1 MLTHDELLGLLE
13 SGVVRGAHRANV
25 NAASI
30 DVVLGS
36 TLLVEASPGGG
47 STVVDLMA
55 KEVPAMR
62 RIDLLH
68 AGCRRID
75 LLHAGCYD
83 LRPGEFCLAE
93 TVERFYL
100 PNNLA
105 ANYYLKS
112 SLARAGLD
120 AALAMW
126 ADPGWNAS
134 VLTLELV
141 NNLRHHSLRLRPG
154 MKIGQMVFHR
164 GVEVPDHASYAV
176 RGRYNGDTQVQASKG
191 VR

>member
-1 MLTHDELLGLLE
+1 MLTYTELLGLLE
-13 SGVVRGAHRANV
+13 SGVIRGANPAHV

-30 DVVLGS
+30 DITLGT

-47 STVVDLMA
+47 ASVVDLMGKA
-55 KEVPAMR
+55 VPAMR
-62 RIDLLH
+62 EIDLLT
-68 AGCRRID
+68 AGY
-75 LLHAGCYD
+75 YD

-141 NNLRHHSLRLRPG
+141 NNLRHHQLRLRPG

-164 GVEVPDHASYAV
+164 GVEVPDHASYAA
-176 RGRYNGDTQVQASKG
+176 RGQYNNDTRVQASKG

>member
-1 MLTHDELLGLLE
+1 MLTYTELVELV
-13 SGVVRGAHRANV
+13 SAGVIRGVNPAHI

-55 KEVPAMR
+55 REVPAMR
-62 RIDLLH
+62 EVDLLKH
-68 AGCRRID
+68 GYFD
-75 LLHAGCYD
+75 LT
-83 LRPGEFCLAE
+83 PGQFCLAE
-93 TVERFYL
+93 TVERFYM

-126 ADPGWNAS
+126 ADPGWHGS
-134 VLTLELV
+134 VLTLELL
-141 NNLRHHSLRLRPG
+141 NNLRYHSLRLRPG
-154 MKIGQMVFHR
+154 MKVGQMVFHR
-164 GVEVPDHASYAV
+164 GTEVPAHASYAV
-176 RGRYNGDTQVQASKG
+176 RGQYNGDTKAQASKG

>member
-13 SGVVRGAHRANV
+13 AGIVRGAHRANV

-47 STVVDLMA
+47 TTVVDLMA

-62 RIDLLH
+62 KIDLLKH
-68 AGCRRID
+68 GY
-75 LLHAGCYD
+75 YD

-93 TVERFYL
+93 TVESFYL
-100 PNNLA
+100 PNYLA
-105 ANYYLKS
+105 AHYFLNS

-126 ADPGWNAS
+126 CDPGWHGS
-134 VLTLELV
+134 VLTLEFKG
-141 NNLRHHSLRLRPG
+141 NLNYHQLRLRPG
-154 MKIGQMVFHR
+154 MKCGQVVFER
-164 GVEVPDHASYAV
+164 GNEVPAHASYAA
-176 RGRYNGDTQVQASKG
+176 RGRYNNDNGVQASKG
-191 VR
+191 LAEVA